1 LKNDEG
7 AHIVMF
13 VGQRAVSPKVNEV
26 NIMAFILSLYATV
39 LTLAIWQEAQSD
51 NDMHNANKA

>member
-39 LTLAIWQEAQSD
+39 LTLAIWQETQSD
-51 NDMHNANKA
+51 NDLHNANTA

>member
-1 LKNDEG
+1 
-7 AHIVMF
+7 MF

-39 LTLAIWQEAQSD
+39 LTLAIWQETQSD
-51 NDMHNANKA
+51 NDMHNANTA

>member
-1 LKNDEG
+1 
-7 AHIVMF
+7 MF

-51 NDMHNANKA
+51 NDMHNATTA